1 MKKIIS
7 VIVVASSIAV
17 GTACAQMPAK
27 PDVKD
32 VTNGAVNTATISAG
46 TAAKIAVTSGAQ
58 AGSLNECYS
67 AIGDRPRTALQPCL
81 EDKRSKA
88 ISQMNIAYKKLEAK
102 TKKIDS
108 SATAKALTSLNES
121 QKAFDGFKDAQCQ
134 WKGDAVMGGSGA
146 GDILISCEVDLMR
159 WRTKQLAE

>member
-1 MKKIIS
+1 MKKLVS
-7 VIVVASSIAV
+7 VAVVVSSFAV

-27 PDVKD
+27 PDMDD
-32 VTNGAVNTATISAG
+32 VTNGALNVPTISAG

-67 AIGDRPRTALQPCL
+67 AIGNQPRTALQPCL
-81 EDKRSKA
+81 EDKHGKA
-88 ISQMNIAYKKLEAK
+88 MSQMNVAYKKLEAK

-108 SATAKALTSLNES
+108 SATAKALTSLNAS
-121 QKAFDGFKDAQCQ
+121 QKAFDGFKDAECR

-159 WRTKQLAE
+159 WRAKQLAE

>member
-1 MKKIIS
+1 MKKLVS
-7 VIVVASSIAV
+7 VIVIASSFAV
-17 GTACAQMPAK
+17 GTACAQIP
-27 PDVKD
+27 VKSD
-32 VTNGAVNTATISAG
+32 TSEVVNGAANMATISAG

-67 AIGDRPRTALQPCL
+67 AIGDQPQTALQSCL
-81 EDKRSKA
+81 KDKRSKA
-88 ISQMNIAYKKLEAK
+88 MSRMNVAYQKLVAR

-108 SATAKALTSLNES
+108 SATAKALTSLNAS
-121 QKAFDGFKDAQCQ
+121 QKAFDGFKDAECQ

-159 WRTKQLAE
+159 WRAKQLAE